1 MIRPVTT
8 IIKSVKAVLPVSL
21 AIAIENKTTQ
31 AIAKVSAVVP
41 IHMQVKAAHGVQKF
55 KNRILKQVQ
64 FPEFIETPIPDVS
77 TLALAEIDLSNPFLF
92 RQQRW
97 QSYFKRLRDE
107 DPVHYQAN
115 SPFGA
120 FWSIMRYEDIVF
132 VDKNHQLFS
141 SEPIILLGR
150 QPDGLKA
157 EMFIAMDPPKHDIQR
172 QAVQGAVA
180 PKNLK
185 EMQALIRTRTQEVLD
200 DLPTGVAFDWVEQ
213 VSIEL
218 TARMLAT
225 LLDFPY
231 AQRRQLVYWS
241 DLAAG
246 SPETTGG
253 AMDMD
258 ETFVAVADMAKQFAA
273 LWHDKAARTAAGEAM
288 GFDLISLLQSND
300 STKDLVKRPMEF
312 IGNLALLIVGGN
324 DTTRNSMTGG
334 VLALHDF
341 PAQFVKLKNNP
352 DLIPNMV
359 SEIIRWQTPL
369 AYMRRVATQ
378 DVELNGKIIKKGDKV
393 VMWYASGNRDERAI
407 DQPDEFI
414 IDRKNARNH
423 LSFGFGIH
431 RCMGNRLAEMQ
442 LQILWE
448 ELLQRFEH
456 IEVVSQPEIVQS
468 NFVRGYSKMMVKLTA
483 KT

>member
-8 IIKSVKAVLPVSL
+8 LAKSVKAVLPASL

-120 FWSIMRYEDIVF
+120 FWSVMRYEDIVF

-378 DVELNGKIIKKGDKV
+378 DVALNGKIIKKGDKV

>member
-120 FWSIMRYEDIVF
+120 FWSVMRYEDIVF

-258 ETFVAVADMAKQFAA
+258 ETFVAVADMVKQFAA
-273 LWHDKAARTAAGEAM
+273 LWHDKAARTATGEAM

-423 LSFGFGIH
+423 LSFGFCIH

>member
-273 LWHDKAARTAAGEAM
+273 LWHDKAARTATGEAM

>member
-8 IIKSVKAVLPVSL
+8 LAKSVKAVLPASL

-41 IHMQVKAAHGVQKF
+41 IHMQVKAAHGVQRF

-97 QSYFKRLRDE
+97 QSYFKWLRDE

-378 DVELNGKIIKKGDKV
+378 DVALNGKIIKKGDKV